1 MLAALPLRGSR
12 VRALSLV
19 IVTLTGVAF
28 ATPVAV
34 LRVDPGG
41 YIYPLADGEPYAYS
55 YQQSIYQ
62 VPVIEEHVRTG
73 DTLGIVRV
81 RSTDLRAVEYFRWDG
96 RIRHEGDDFVQDAPP
111 NHVGR
116 LEIRITRE
124 GTQRLR
130 GAGFDI
136 AMRERYG
143 ENVVTVTPEHVPAVF
158 ALIGR
163 SIP

>member
-1 MLAALPLRGSR
+1 M
-12 VRALSLV
+12 RALTGAIV

-34 LRVDPGG
+34 LRLEPGG
-41 YIYPLADGEPYAYS
+41 YVVPLPAGERYEYS

-81 RSTDLRAVEYFRWDG
+81 RSSDLRAVEYFRWDG
-96 RIRHEGDDFVQDAPP
+96 RIRRAGDEFVQDAPP
-111 NHVGR
+111 NQVPA
-116 LEIRITRE
+116 LTIRITHE

-136 AMRERYG
+136 ALRDRFG
-143 ENVVTVTPEHVPAVF
+143 ENVVTVRPENVPALF
-158 ALIGR
+158 ALLGR
-163 SIP
+163 IP